1 MFVLLVAVVPGS
13 SPGDCY
19 MKGVETGSFT
29 KRFMN
34 KVSLQLIDLLVKIG
48 LGEK

>member
-1 MFVLLVAVVPGS
+1 
-13 SPGDCY
+13 

-34 KVSLQLIDLLVKIG
+34 EVGPQLMDLLLKLL
-48 LGEK
+48 LGTNKLKKKEERK